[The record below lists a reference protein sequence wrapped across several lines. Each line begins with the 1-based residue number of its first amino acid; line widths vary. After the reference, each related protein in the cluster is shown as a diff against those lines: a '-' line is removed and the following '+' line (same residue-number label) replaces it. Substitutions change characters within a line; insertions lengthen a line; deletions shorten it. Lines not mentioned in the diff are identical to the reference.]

1 MTGASGTWP
10 TTLLGRFGPPE
21 RSFRPGLIGITVAAA
36 VWRLGYLLFAK
47 LDDAVMLN
55 DSLYY
60 SMQAGRNSEGDWFR
74 DGLTE
79 LPGAEH
85 GPLTSLYLTPWSLLP
100 GDLVRV
106 AAVRH
111 DAARDRPRGGH
122 RVGRQAPGR
131 ARRSACCAAAIAAVY
146 PNLWINDSVIMS
158 ESLACLLTG
167 LALLLALRF
176 DGSPSLGVAAA
187 LGAVVGLAALA
198 RSELALLALGFAG
211 LAWWR
216 SAGHPRRAL
225 MPVNIVAGALLV
237 IAPWTLYNVS
247 RFEEPVLFTTND
259 GTTLLGANCD
269 STYYD
274 DIGGWDMRCLG
285 DLPPVGTVDASV
297 PSVDRRDQ
305 ALDYITD
312 HLGRLPVVVAARV
325 GRLLDVYGL
334 ESLVALD
341 VGEEKAEWAVWAGI
355 VCWWLVAVAA
365 VVGWRALGRSADGA
379 AERSRARWWLAVPV
393 VTVLIT
399 TILFYGAHRI
409 RAPAEPALVVLAAAG
424 VVAVAERRSI
434 RPTRD
439 PADVSPVGP

>member
-1 MTGASGTWP
+1 MTSPAGTWP
-10 TTLLGRFGPPE
+10 TTLPERFGPPE
-21 RSFRPGLIGITVAAA
+21 RSFRRGLIGITVAAA
-36 VWRLGYLLFAK
+36 LWRLGYLLFVK

-60 SMQAGRNSEGDWFR
+60 SIQAGRNSEGDWFR
-74 DGLTE
+74 DGLTD

-100 GDLVRV
+100 GDLVRWQRLGTTLLGIALV
-106 AAVRH
+106 AVIGLVGKRLAGPAV
-111 DAARDRPRGGH
+111 GLL
-122 RVGRQAPGR
+122 
-131 ARRSACCAAAIAAVY
+131 AAAIAAVY

-167 LALLLALRF
+167 FALLLALRF
-176 DGSPSLGVAAA
+176 DGQPRLGVAAA

-269 STYYD
+269 STYYG
-274 DIGGWDMRCLG
+274 DIGGWDLRCLG

-297 PSVDRRDQ
+297 SSLDRRDQ
-305 ALDYITD
+305 AVDYITD

-334 ESLVALD
+334 ESLVAMD

-355 VCWWLVAVAA
+355 VCWWLVAAAA
-365 VVGWRALGRSADGA
+365 VVGWRALGRWGDGA

-393 VTVLIT
+393 LTVLIT

-409 RAPAEPALVVLAAAG
+409 RAPAEPAIVVLAAAG

-434 RPTRD
+434 RR
-439 PADVSPVGP
+439 AAEVSPVAR